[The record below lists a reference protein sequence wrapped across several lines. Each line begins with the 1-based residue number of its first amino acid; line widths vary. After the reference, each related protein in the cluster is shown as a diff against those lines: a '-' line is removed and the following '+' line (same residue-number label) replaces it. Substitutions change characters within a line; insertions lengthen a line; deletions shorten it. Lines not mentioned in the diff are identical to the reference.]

1 MMFYAFGAALVLA
14 AFGVVNAIV
23 SAAVIVLAPAAMA
36 ALGRSRASRRTGA
49 LLGVRLLPAASAA
62 AVAMGLVWP
71 AYVLF
76 EPAHAGERITPPL
89 AALAAAALAVVAL
102 GLGRGQRALAATSSL
117 ERRWRTQAES
127 IGLPDSPVPVFRV
140 HDAFPVFTVVGLHRP
155 SLYVSDRVLQALS
168 PEEVAAAVFHER
180 GHLEAGD
187 NVKRLVLR
195 ASPDLVAFSP
205 VARALEREWVRAAE
219 ERADERASREGRA
232 AALALAASLVKVA
245 RLVPAGPEGLP
256 VSALHDGG
264 DVAARVRHLI
274 TETAG
279 RPAEAAR
286 PATLRILGGA
296 ALATLAIAAAT
307 QAWPAVHEMI
317 EVAARLLH

>member
-14 AFGVVNAIV
+14 TFAVVNGIV
-23 SAAVIVLAPAAMA
+23 STAVMVLAPAAMA
-36 ALGRSRASRRTGA
+36 ALDRSRASRRRGA
-49 LLGVRLLPAASAA
+49 LLALRLLPATSAA
-62 AVAMGLVWP
+62 AVAAGLVLP

-76 EPAHAGERITPPL
+76 EPAHAGERVTAPL
-89 AALAAAALAVVAL
+89 AVLAAAALALVAL
-102 GLGRGQRALAATSSL
+102 GLGRGRRALAATSSL
-117 ERRWRTQAES
+117 ERQWRTQAEA
-127 IGLPDSPVPVFRV
+127 IALPDSPVPVYRV
-140 HDAFPVFTVVGLHRP
+140 RDAFPVFTVVGLHRP
-155 SLYVSDRVLQALS
+155 SLYVSDRVLEALS
-168 PEEVAAAVFHER
+168 PDEVAAAVAHER

-187 NVKRLVLR
+187 NVKRLLFR

-205 VARALEREWVRAAE
+205 VSLALEREWARAAE
-219 ERADERASREGRA
+219 ECADERASRCGRA

-245 RLVPAGPEGLP
+245 RLVPAAPQGLP

-274 TETAG
+274 ADPSPSED
-279 RPAEAAR
+279 PAPRRA
-286 PATLRILGGA
+286 LRIATGV
-296 ALATLAIAAAT
+296 ALATLALAAAT